1 MLDARGRVVERRA
14 DDVPGVEAKWGIK
27 PYQMIDYLALVGDSS
42 DNVPGVRGVGPK
54 TAQKLLSDYETL
66 DGIYQNLD
74 KLKGSVLTKLTEHKA
89 EAYMSQKLVTIEC
102 DMKLNVDL
110 EDLKLGAL
118 KTEELVQLLKELDF
132 NSFAKQVEEG
142 TATATKIKGKS

>member
-1 MLDARGRVVERRA
+1 
-14 DDVPGVEAKWGIK
+14 
-27 PYQMIDYLALVGDSS
+27 MIDYLALVGDSS